1 MTRAALY
8 VRMTPA
14 ERSALDSIALEKGV
28 SAASLLRAA
37 IRSVTAKADPQ
48 AGRPV
53 TDCYERKT
61 KPISI
66 RFSESELSKL
76 NEAARTMG
84 ATRAKYIKACVRTA
98 LLRVPQLLDTEL
110 RGLEEAVK
118 ELRAV
123 GRNLNQVARR
133 MNEVPEIPAG
143 LEGALRELQLRVK
156 SQAEACTRVMV
167 ASVERWT

>member
-37 IRSVTAKADPQ
+37 IRSVTDKTDAP
-48 AGRPV
+48 RERSV
-53 TDCYERKT
+53 TDWYERKT
-61 KPISI
+61 ERISI
-66 RFSESELSKL
+66 RVSESELKKL
-76 NEAARTMG
+76 NEAARSLGT
-84 ATRAKYIKACVRTA
+84 TRAKYIQACVRTA
-98 LLRVPQLLDTEL
+98 LLRVPQLLDAEL

-123 GRNLNQVARR
+123 GRNLNQLARR

-143 LEGALRELQLRVK
+143 LEETLRELQLRVK
-156 SQAEACTRVMV
+156 SQAEACTSVMV